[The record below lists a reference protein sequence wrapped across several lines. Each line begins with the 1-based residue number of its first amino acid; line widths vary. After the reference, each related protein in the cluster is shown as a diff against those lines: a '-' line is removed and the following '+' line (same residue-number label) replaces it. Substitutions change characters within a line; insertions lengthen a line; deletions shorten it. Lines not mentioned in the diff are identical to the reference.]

1 MKRIFFN
8 ISLLFDVLFLLA
20 LAYLVSE
27 YYNDPAKDINKYD
40 AYASWKSLKVNE
52 DTIRSGDIILRESRG
67 FFSQTFKS
75 FSLVDKRYSHSG
87 VIIRDT
93 VDNKLYVYH
102 CVGGEENKT
111 NKMKKD
117 PIEVFCT
124 PESNYAF
131 GIYRFDLPQTEM
143 KGFITQVKEY
153 YKQKM
158 EFDLDMEL
166 ATDNELYCS
175 EMIYKSLK
183 KATGKDFIPLTQAFG
198 ATYVALDNLY
208 LNDIT
213 TKIYTKHY

>member
-1 MKRIFFN
+1 M
-8 ISLLFDVLFLLA
+8 FDVLFLLA
-20 LAYLVSE
+20 LAYLISE
-27 YYNDPAKDINKYD
+27 YYNDPAKNINKYD
-40 AYASWKSLKVNE
+40 AYASWRGLKIDE
-52 DTIRSGDIILRESRG
+52 ASIKSGDIILRESKG
-67 FFSQTFKS
+67 FFSQTFKT
-75 FSLVDKRYSHSG
+75 FSLVDKCYSHSG
-87 VIIRDT
+87 VVIRDT
-93 VDNKLYVYH
+93 VDGKLYVYH

-117 PIEVFCT
+117 PIQVFCT

-131 GIYRFDLPQTEM
+131 GIYRFDLTKDEM
-143 KGFITQVKEY
+143 HSFIAQVKEY
-153 YKQKM
+153 YRLKM

-175 EMIYKSLK
+175 EMIYKSLR
-183 KATGKDFIPLTQAFG
+183 KATGKDLIPLTTAFG